1 LVAGFLR
8 IHRNHM
14 VNLARIAEVRRRQK
28 GRGWEVKLEPPVNRI
43 LPVSASAVKGLFE
56 AFGLR

>member
-1 LVAGFLR
+1 
-8 IHRNHM
+8 M